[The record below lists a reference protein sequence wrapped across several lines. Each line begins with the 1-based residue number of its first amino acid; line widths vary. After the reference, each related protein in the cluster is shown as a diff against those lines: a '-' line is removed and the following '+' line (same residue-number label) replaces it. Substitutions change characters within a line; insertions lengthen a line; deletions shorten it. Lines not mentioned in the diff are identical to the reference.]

1 MIFRS
6 DQFKFQISF
15 MFRSAWFTLLDH
27 RAPSL
32 PLKMALWATYWPQ
45 NSNSNM
51 ETVVVDQGVINVLFS
66 PDSLAAFCGL
76 RLWLKVEGMRE
87 SQEEDRCQ
95 RQPHGYLDPMHPSPI
110 SSAELMTN
118 AEYNY
123 KYTRKSKDQDKFIK
137 RRHPTP
143 WWPTFY
149 HLKDNDKVIDK
160 LRKRSSETTKH
171 LC

>member
-27 RAPSL
+27 RALSL
-32 PLKMALWATYWPQ
+32 PLKMARWATYWPQ

-87 SQEEDRCQ
+87 SQEEDRCL

-110 SSAELMTN
+110 SSAESMTN
-118 AEYNY
+118 AKYIY
-123 KYTRKSKDQDKFIK
+123 KHTQKSKDQDKDKFIE
-137 RRHPTP
+137 RRCRHPIP
-143 WWPTFY
+143 WWPSPHF
-149 HLKDNDKVIDK
+149 L
-160 LRKRSSETTKH
+160 SSQRTMTKS
-171 LC
+171 